1 MSNNLVLTGFMG
13 TGKSSVGRALADRLD
28 LEFVD
33 TDALIE
39 ERHGP
44 ITEIFASQGQAAA
57 TELAQRTGLVIAT
70 GGGMLLDERNAAA
83 LDSTGVVICLTAT
96 VDELAARL
104 LVDGERSKRPLL
116 AGDDARHRIESLLAD
131 RSEGYGRFTQI
142 DTTGRS
148 IAEIVHDIL
157 QNL

>member
-1 MSNNLVLTGFMG
+1 MSNNLVL
-13 TGKSSVGRALADRLD
+13 RLD

-44 ITEIFASQGQAAA
+44 ITEIFASQGQAAFRDIEHDLA